1 MTLRQLLND
10 MTNKNSHVVLI
21 ARYLDKNGLASDF
34 YYHGCAVKIRTL
46 EKCLPDAIKDK
57 SIMHAFANKDY
68 GTDIDGKIVEV
79 DSIIVI
85 EF

>member
-1 MTLRQLLND
+1 MTLRELLDD
-10 MTNKNSHVVLI
+10 MINKDSHVVLI

-34 YYHGCAVKIRTL
+34 YYHGCAVKVRTL
-46 EKCLPDAIKDK
+46 EKCLPDKIKDQ
-57 SIMHAFANKDY
+57 SVMHNFTNKNY